1 MTPNTQSLVDETTP
15 EVLTP
20 EAMVEQLRAFRRQIP
35 DYVQLTRTEATFMVR
50 AANVDPLF
58 VQTTIN
64 AVGASSLMEGAL
76 GRPAAELRQ
85 EAEDV
90 GRWSAVEDELK
101 ALLKGVQA
109 ANLTRRHRVGITALQ
124 AYSISQQLVRR
135 SENADLLPHVAEM
148 KRTNRFGRRT
158 PAAVK
163 AKRKA
168 EAEAKAK
175 AEAEAKGKDPVQTPA
190 PAPVTPK
197 PNVTP
202 ATIA

>member
-1 MTPNTQSLVDETTP
+1 
-15 EVLTP
+15 
-20 EAMVEQLRAFRRQIP
+20 MVEQFRAFRRQIP
-35 DYVQLTRTEATFMVR
+35 DYVQLTQAEASYIVR
-50 AANVDPLF
+50 AANVDPVF
-58 VQTTIN
+58 VQATIN
-64 AVGASSLMEGAL
+64 TVGASPFMEGAL
-76 GRPAAELRQ
+76 GRPAAELRK

-101 ALLKGVQA
+101 ALLKGVHA

-135 SENADLLPHVAEM
+135 PENADLLPHVAEM

-163 AKRKA
+163 AQRKA
-168 EAEAKAK
+168 EAEANAK
-175 AEAEAKGKDPVQTPA
+175 AEGTM